1 MKTGI
6 EYYEEEKA
14 KLRQEAMDWQN
25 SFEDGVT
32 YYWGDIIAKTMY
44 FAKKAKIYG
53 LTKEFKENGII

>member
-14 KLRQEAMDWQN
+14 KLRQEAIDWQN

-44 FAKKAKIYG
+44 FAKKGSFEGRIK
-53 LTKEFKENGII
+53 